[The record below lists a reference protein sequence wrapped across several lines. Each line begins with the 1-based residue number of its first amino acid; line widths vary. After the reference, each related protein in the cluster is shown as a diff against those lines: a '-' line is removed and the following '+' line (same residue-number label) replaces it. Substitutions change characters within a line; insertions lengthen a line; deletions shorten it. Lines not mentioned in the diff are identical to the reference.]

1 MNKNFMLSLALVR
14 FPLPGKVFKSAIF
27 STVKKVISRVVP
39 QVLYKPIR
47 ARIAIISYRLYCIV
61 SKTTIQ
67 GFYPKTFTYLKQ
79 TQQKYPAIKTYE
91 VVEKATQGTYPEPK
105 YLFGGNETATYCK
118 FHPDFFVS
126 VIPHATVVGM
136 NGAVITDNYRL
147 LWDVFYDW
155 PRSFGYH
162 REYKRRW
169 PAPLEIPGTTAVL
182 NTFAAGDN
190 YYHWMF
196 NLLPQLDL
204 VRRSSLRDEV
214 DRFLVASQKKSFQ
227 VDSLNL
233 LNVAANQIISQDE
246 HPIVRCERLMIPA
259 VVDYTSHNNPPPWAC
274 HFLRQSFLPHAVV
287 PQLCAQ
293 RIFID
298 RSDAKYRRLLNLSEF
313 AGILEEYGF
322 TAIQLERYTFAE
334 QVHLF
339 ARAEVIIGAH
349 GAGLTN
355 IVFCAQRAK
364 VVEIFPT
371 GFAKARSVYQQISAI
386 VGLDYR
392 YMYGNWV
399 SEDVQRILQANDP
412 VDFQLDPQELSQ
424 ALQELERV

>member
-1 MNKNFMLSLALVR
+1 MNKNLMVSLALAR

-27 STVKKVISRVVP
+27 SIVKKLISRVVP
-39 QVLYKPIR
+39 QALYKPIR
-47 ARIAIISYRLYCIV
+47 ARIAIISYRMYCIV
-61 SKTTIQ
+61 SKTTIK
-67 GFYPKTFTYLKQ
+67 GFYPETFTYLKQ
-79 TQQKYPAIKTYE
+79 TQHQHPTIKTYE
-91 VVEKATQGTYPEPK
+91 VVEKATQGTYPGPK
-105 YLFGGNETATYCK
+105 YLFGGDEPATYCK

-126 VIPHATVVGM
+126 VIPHATVLGM
-136 NGAVITDNYRL
+136 DGAVITDNYRL
-147 LWDVFYDW
+147 LWDVSYDW

-162 REYKRRW
+162 HEYKRRW
-169 PAPLEIPGTTAVL
+169 QAPVEISGTTAVL
-182 NTFAAGDN
+182 NTFTAGNN

-196 NLLPQLDL
+196 NLLPRLHL

-214 DRFLVASQKKSFQ
+214 DRFLVGSQTRSFQ
-227 VDSLNL
+227 VDSLKL
-233 LNVAANQIISQDE
+233 LDVSVTQIISQDE

-259 VVDYTSHNNPPPWAC
+259 IVDYISYNNPPPWAC

-298 RSDAKYRRLLNLSEF
+298 RSDAKNRRLLNFPEI
-313 AGILEEYGF
+313 AGVLENYGF

-339 ARAEVIIGAH
+339 SRAEVIIGAH

-355 IVFCAQRAK
+355 IVFCPQGAK

-371 GFAKARSVYQQISAI
+371 GAQTSFAYQQISAI
-386 VGLDYR
+386 VGLNYR

-399 SEDVQRILQANDP
+399 SEDIHQRILPANAP
-412 VDFQLDPQELSQ
+412 VDFQLDPQELSL
-424 ALQELERV
+424 ALQELERL